1 MPARFLFNSTPIGI
15 RLARTLRTEMMDC
28 MDAQLVDTI
37 SYAGFSAEVYSTNLP
52 GEFKVIYRDSIGN
65 QLEEAPLT
73 GISSYKQREPEI
85 WDRLRQLRE
94 GESVPRVPDRG
105 DAGEY

>member
-1 MPARFLFNSTPIGI
+1 
-15 RLARTLRTEMMDC
+15 

-37 SYAGFSAEVYSTNLP
+37 TYADLRAEVYSTNLP
-52 GEFKVIYRDSIGN
+52 GEFKVIYRDSAGK

-73 GISSYKQREPEI
+73 GISSYKQRKPEI
-85 WDRLRQLRE
+85 LDRLRQLTE
-94 GESVPRVPDRG
+94 GASVQRTPDRG

>member
-1 MPARFLFNSTPIGI
+1 M
-15 RLARTLRTEMMDC
+15 ED

-37 SYAGFSAEVYSTNLP
+37 AYAEFTAEIYSMNLP
-52 GEFKVIYRDSIGN
+52 GEFVVIYRDATGQ
-65 QLEEAPLT
+65 QLEEVPLT

-85 WDRLRQLRE
+85 RERLRQLKE
-94 GESVPRVPDRG
+94 GAPLRKTPDRG